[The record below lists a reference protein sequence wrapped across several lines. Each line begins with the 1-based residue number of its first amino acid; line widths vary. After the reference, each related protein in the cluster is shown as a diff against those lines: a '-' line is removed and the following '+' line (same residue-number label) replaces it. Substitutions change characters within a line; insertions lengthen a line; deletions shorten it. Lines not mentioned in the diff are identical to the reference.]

1 MKTTDINRAEMRLI
15 LLSFAAMLTLTAVSF
30 ALVWVRMPPNVVIP
44 VIFVMASI
52 QVVLQLYSFMHL
64 KEKKNNAL
72 PILFISS
79 GIFFGVVFAWYI
91 WYTK

>member
-1 MKTTDINRAEMRLI
+1 MKTTNTNHAEMRI
-15 LLSFAAMLTLTAVSF
+15 MLLSFAAMMVLTAIAF
-30 ALVWVRMPPNVVIP
+30 ALVWLRVPPNVVIP
-44 VIFVMASI
+44 VVFVLALV
-52 QVVLQLYSFMHL
+52 QVILQLYSFMHL

-79 GIFFGVVFAWYI
+79 GFILGLIFAWYM